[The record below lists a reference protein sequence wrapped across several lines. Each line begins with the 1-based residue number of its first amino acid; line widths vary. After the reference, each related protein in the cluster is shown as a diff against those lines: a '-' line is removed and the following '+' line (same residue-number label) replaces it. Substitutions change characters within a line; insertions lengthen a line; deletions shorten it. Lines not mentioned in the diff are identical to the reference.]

1 MGKLFMTITTLS
13 VLLIIVILRIRNK
26 SNFKAVR
33 IMIKE
38 VNSHYLSMF
47 HKKLKL
53 GRFMQVFLLIFA
65 QLFMVINIISG
76 VILYV
81 DTKFHGPM
89 DIAIKGILI
98 VIGIIAVYLVVGYML
113 LMSSRVYDIFHSV
126 EDKNMKSDLLL
137 SYFILS
143 TYFTVLIVF
152 PKQFEESYLFGLIG
166 VAISYLLNLRILIK
180 VIRNPKYIKSQDKMS
195 AKSITVIS
203 ILILIMI
210 VLNLFLGVCFIN
222 SMEPG
227 AYTGNPTKFD
237 LFYYTIITFTTI
249 GYGDISPVSL
259 IAKLMSILIAITSVI
274 CLTIFIGSVLSYKE
288 NDIKK

>member
-13 VLLIIVILRIRNK
+13 VLLIIIILRIHNK

-33 IMIKE
+33 IMIRE
-38 VNSHYLSMF
+38 VNSHYLSIF
-47 HKKLKL
+47 HKKSKL
-53 GRFMQVFLLIFA
+53 GKFMQAFLLIFA

-76 VILYV
+76 VVLYV
-81 DTKFHGPM
+81 DTKFEGII
-89 DIAIKGILI
+89 DIAIKGTLI
-98 VIGIIAVYLVVGYML
+98 TIGIIAVYLVVGYML

-143 TYFTVLIVF
+143 TYFTVLIVL
-152 PKQFEESYLFGLIG
+152 PKQFEESYFFGLIG
-166 VAISYLLNLRILIK
+166 VSISYLLNLRILIK
-180 VIRNPKYIKSQDKMS
+180 IIRNPKYIKSHDKIA
-195 AKSITVIS
+195 AKSTTVIS

-249 GYGDISPVSL
+249 GYGDISPVSSV
-259 IAKLMSILIAITSVI
+259 AKLMSILIAITSVI

-288 NDIKK
+288 SDVK